1 MKVLKSLLN
10 QNKMV
15 EQNKKQEK
23 ITIEQALEM
32 PELAHLHEAMRY
44 AQSTPF
50 KDMFPKKHEMSIKR
64 TVISRTNKLFEEYPS
79 MPLKNVVST
88 ILGGLKEDI
97 SSELVLKMTLIISD
111 KWEELSL
118 STASKQVKEL
128 V

>member
-1 MKVLKSLLN
+1 
-10 QNKMV
+10 MV

-44 AQSTPF
+44 AQNTPF
-50 KDMFPKKHEMSIKR
+50 KDMFPMKHEMSIKR
-64 TVISRTNKLFEEYPS
+64 TVILRTNKLFEEHPS

-88 ILGGLKEDI
+88 ILSSLKDDL
-97 SSELVLKMTLIISD
+97 SSELLLKMTQIISD
-111 KWEELSL
+111 KWEYLSPKPAL
-118 STASKQVKEL
+118 KQLEEL